1 MALNNCKGN
10 YCRKKLEEI
19 KKRGPVILENP
30 IVKEFLEI
38 EENAKLFN
46 EMLEDQK
53 EKNISILDE
62 RFKEFYRFNRIIRY
76 MTGLIKRY
84 PVDYDKR
91 VKVRNSRYQLIIDK
105 PVNIGRD
112 DSNITIGDLIE
123 GKTKTPEQSL
133 LDKEDVQELL
143 FQTSNPVLSAAL
155 KKLDPK
161 QLKILNMYYVKGY
174 NNKEI
179 GEHFRQTEQNI
190 SYWHKKT
197 LKQLKGSLASF
208 KSKDKE

>member
-1 MALNNCKGN
+1 MALNSCKGT
-10 YCRKKLEEI
+10 YCRKELEEI
-19 KKRGPVILENP
+19 KMRVPVILENP
-30 IVKEFLEI
+30 IVKEFLGI
-38 EENAKLFN
+38 KENAKLFN

-53 EKNISILDE
+53 EENISILDK

-84 PVDYDKR
+84 PIDYDKR

-105 PVNIGRD
+105 SINNGRD

-123 GKTKTPEQSL
+123 GGTKTPEQSL

-143 FQTSNPVLSAAL
+143 FQTNNPVLSAAL
-155 KKLDPK
+155 KKLAPK
-161 QLKILNMYYVKGY
+161 QLKILSMYYVEGF

-179 GEHFRQTEQNI
+179 GEYFGQTEQNI

-197 LKQLKGSLASF
+197 LKQLKDSLASF
-208 KSKDKE
+208 KSNDKE